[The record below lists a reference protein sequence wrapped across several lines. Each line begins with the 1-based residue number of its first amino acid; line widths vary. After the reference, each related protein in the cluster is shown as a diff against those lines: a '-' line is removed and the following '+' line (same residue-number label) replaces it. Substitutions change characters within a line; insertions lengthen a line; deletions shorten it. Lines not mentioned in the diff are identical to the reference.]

1 MKKILLLLLI
11 SALSLFASNEI
22 EKAYAKEFAFLK
34 AQKQMLQVRVKEVTS
49 QNKQKLAAAK
59 KDIQNLQAQ
68 VLKKE
73 SLNESLSNKL
83 FSAQQNLENIN
94 DDTSLIEAVVLQGGS
109 ALKPYNI
116 TVDIDKN
123 NYPKTL
129 QEIFEKTLTLTK
141 ELSSL
146 RIEDGAF
153 YLKDGSQAK
162 GKLIK
167 VGNIATYGVSAKAS
181 GALVPAGNNSF
192 KIWGDALSK
201 ENANALLHHQKPD
214 LLNIFIYENAN
225 KEVSDKEEKTVLD
238 IIDSA
243 GIIGW
248 VIVVLGAVGLFFLV
262 LRVFFL
268 MSSTGSKSLP
278 EKTLQELLN
287 SGVAKTLE
295 FLKPQKGSNARVLKA
310 TVRNID
316 RDREHVE
323 DIISEAIIHESTRLD
338 KLSSTIL
345 VIAAVAPLLGLLG
358 TVTGMIATFDI
369 ITEFGTG
376 DPKLLSGGI
385 SIALV
390 TTELGLIVAIPL
402 LLGGNLLNSWAESI
416 KDSMEHT
423 ALHIVNEYSKQQ

>member
-1 MKKILLLLLI
+1 MKKILLILLI
-11 SALSLFASNEI
+11 SALSLFASSEI
-22 EKAYAKEFAFLK
+22 DKAYAKEFAFLK
-34 AQKQMLQVRVKEVTS
+34 AQKQMLQKRVNAVKS
-49 QNKQKLAAAK
+49 QNIHKLASAK
-59 KDIQNLQAQ
+59 RDIQNLQAK

-73 SLNESLSNKL
+73 SLNKSLSNKL

-94 DDTSLIEAVVLQGGS
+94 DDTSLIEAVVLQGSS
-109 ALKPYNI
+109 ALKPYGVN
-116 TVDIDKN
+116 VHVDKN
-123 NYPKTL
+123 NYPQTLEAIFSKTL
-129 QEIFEKTLTLTK
+129 ALTK

-146 RIEDGAF
+146 RIEDGKF
-153 YLKDGSQAK
+153 YLKDGSQEK

-167 VGNIATYGVSAKAS
+167 VGNIATYGISDKAS

-192 KIWGDALSK
+192 KIWGDALSAK
-201 ENANALLHHQKPD
+201 TAEALLNHQKPD
-214 LLNIFIYENAN
+214 TLHIFIYENAN

-238 IIDSA
+238 VIDSA

-248 VIVVLGAVGLFFLV
+248 VIVVLGVIGLLFLV

-268 MSSTGSKSLP
+268 MSSNGSKSLP
-278 EKTLQELLN
+278 ARTLNELKTDGIAQ
-287 SGVAKTLE
+287 TLE
-295 FLKPQKGSNARVLKA
+295 FLKSQKGANARVLKA

-316 RDREHVE
+316 RDREHIE
-323 DIISEAIIHESTRLD
+323 DIISESILHESTRLD

-402 LLGGNLLNSWAESI
+402 LLGGNLLNSWAEGI

-423 ALHIVNEYSKQQ
+423 ALHIVNEYNKQK

>member
-11 SALSLFASNEI
+11 SALSLLASSEI
-22 EKAYAKEFAFLK
+22 DKAYAKEFAFLK
-34 AQKQMLQVRVKEVTS
+34 AQKQMLQERVKEVKT
-49 QNKQKLAAAK
+49 QNEQKLAAAK

-68 VLKKE
+68 VLQKE

-83 FSAQQNLENIN
+83 FAAQQNLENIN
-94 DDTSLIEAVVLQGGS
+94 DDTSLIEAVVLQGSS
-109 ALKPYNI
+109 ALKPYG
-116 TVDIDKN
+116 VDVKVDKD

-129 QEIFEKTLTLTK
+129 QEIFAKTLNLTK

-146 RIEDGAF
+146 RIEDGKF
-153 YLKDGSQAK
+153 YLKDGSQES

-192 KIWGDALSK
+192 KVWGDELSGK
-201 ENANALLHHQKPD
+201 TAKALLNHQPID
-214 LLNIFIYENAN
+214 TLNIFIYENAN

-238 IIDSA
+238 VIDSA

-248 VIVVLGAVGLFFLV
+248 VIVVLGAIGVLFLIM
-262 LRVFFL
+262 RVFYL
-268 MSSTGSKSLP
+268 MSSTGSKELP
-278 EKTLQELLN
+278 ARTLNELKTN
-287 SGVAKTLE
+287 GVAKTLE
-295 FLKPQKGSNARVLKA
+295 YLKSQKGANARVLKA
-310 TVRNID
+310 TVRNIE

-323 DIISEAIIHESTRLD
+323 DIIAEAIIHESTRLD

-423 ALHIVNEYSKQQ
+423 ALHIVNEYNKQK

>member
-1 MKKILLLLLI
+1 MKKILLLLFI
-11 SALSLFASNEI
+11 AALSLFASSEI
-22 EKAYAKEFAFLK
+22 DRAYAKEFAFLK
-34 AQKQMLQVRVKEVTS
+34 AQKQMFQERVNEVKF
-49 QNKQKLAAAK
+49 QNGQKLAAAK
-59 KDIQNLQAQ
+59 KDIQNLQGQ

-73 SLNESLSNKL
+73 SLNDSLSNKL
-83 FSAQQNLENIN
+83 FAAQQNLENIN
-94 DDTSLIEAVVLQGGS
+94 DDTSLIEAVVLQGSS
-109 ALKPYNI
+109 ALKPYHVSVN
-116 TVDIDKN
+116 VDKN
-123 NYPKTL
+123 NYPQTL
-129 QEIFEKTLTLTK
+129 KAIFEQTLALTK

-146 RIEDGAF
+146 RIEDGKF
-153 YLKDGSQAK
+153 YLKDGSQEK

-192 KIWGDALSK
+192 KMWGDELSSQT
-201 ENANALLHHQKPD
+201 AQALLNHQPID
-214 LLNIFIYENAN
+214 TLHIFIYENAN
-225 KEVSDKEEKTVLD
+225 KEISDKEEKTVLD

-248 VIVVLGAVGLFFLV
+248 VIVVLGAIGLLFLV

-268 MSSTGSKSLP
+268 MSSNGSKSLP
-278 EKTLQELLN
+278 ERTLHELKTN
-287 SGVAKTLE
+287 GVAQTLE
-295 FLKPQKGSNARVLKA
+295 FLKSQKGSNARVLKA

-323 DIISEAIIHESTRLD
+323 DIIAEAIIHESTRLD

-358 TVTGMIATFDI
+358 TVTGMISTFDI

-416 KDSMEHT
+416 KDSMEYT
-423 ALHIVNEYSKQQ
+423 ALHIVNEYSKQK

>member
-1 MKKILLLLLI
+1 MKRILLLLLI
-11 SALSLFASNEI
+11 STFSVFASSEI
-22 EKAYAKEFAFLK
+22 DKAYAKEFAFLK
-34 AQKQMLQVRVKEVTS
+34 AQKNMLQQRVKEV
-49 QNKQKLAAAK
+49 QNQNSKKLAAAK
-59 KDIQNLQAQ
+59 KDIEKLQAM
-68 VLKKE
+68 VLQKE
-73 SLNESLSNKL
+73 SLSESLSNKL
-83 FSAQQNLENIN
+83 FAAQQNFESIN
-94 DDTSLIEAVVLQGGS
+94 DDTSLIEAVVLQGSS
-109 ALKPYNI
+109 ALKPYGVNI
-116 TVDIDKN
+116 TIDKN
-123 NYPKTL
+123 NYPETLKTMYA
-129 QEIFEKTLTLTK
+129 QTLSLLK
-141 ELSSL
+141 KLSTL
-146 RIEDGAF
+146 RIEEGSF
-153 YLKDGSQAK
+153 YLKDGSKEQAT
-162 GKLIK
+162 LIK
-167 VGNIATYGVSAKAS
+167 VGNIATYGVSPKAS
-181 GALVPAGNNSF
+181 GALVPAGDNSF
-192 KIWGDALSK
+192 KIWGDELSSETAK
-201 ENANALLHHQKPD
+201 DLLNHQKPD
-214 LLNIFIYENAN
+214 ILHIFIYENAN

-248 VIVVLGAVGLFFLV
+248 VIVILGAVGVLFLL
-262 LRVFFL
+262 LRVFYL
-268 MSSTGSKSLP
+268 MSSTGSKDLP
-278 EKTLQELLN
+278 AKTLKELTTN
-287 SGVAKTLE
+287 GVAKTLE
-295 FLKPQKGSNARVLKA
+295 FLKSQKGSNARVLKA

-402 LLGGNLLNSWAESI
+402 LLGGNLLNSWAGSI

-423 ALHIVNEYSKQQ
+423 ALHIVNEYSKQK